1 MHAAAG
7 LHPTDSPL
15 FIPLTWGLA
24 RTDHANSTVYCC
36 LRGRPF
42 TVGVRLVADWITCIR
57 FRAVLSTGELA
68 AASTTSIFSVAH
80 GTPKRHVRCFLCAKP
95 ALAQCPRYVAASLR
109 VVHSVGISPQHGIG
123 RSCRPLPCPRPLGVP
138 FPGGKSGAL
147 GHPQPVRGNPHR
159 HGHGPTAL
167 RLVFPCDTDSEKRA
181 VSAARGSGEGIEGC
195 ADGAMWPVSLQW
207 ELQWWEIKTYILIG
221 QKLNLMGE
229 GRKKGG
235 ASGPTSP
242 H

>member
-109 VVHSVGISPQHGIG
+109 VVHSVGVSTRAREGGQSAAPSLSAPPGGAFSQGEKWGCWGAPQP
-123 RSCRPLPCPRPLGVP
+123 SRPIRDAIPIVVTCHEKYGGFVLPRCAWCPRPTLTAKSVLSAPSGDLG
-138 FPGGKSGAL
+138 GEIEK
-147 GHPQPVRGNPHR
+147 
-159 HGHGPTAL
+159 TWW
-167 RLVFPCDTDSEKRA
+167 PCM
-181 VSAARGSGEGIEGC
+181 GIR
-195 ADGAMWPVSLQW
+195 SQ
-207 ELQWWEIKTYILIG
+207 
-221 QKLNLMGE
+221 
-229 GRKKGG
+229 
-235 ASGPTSP
+235 
-242 H
+242 

>member
-109 VVHSVGISPQHGIG
+109 VVHSVGVSTRAREGGQSATPSPSAPRG
-123 RSCRPLPCPRPLGVP
+123 RL
-138 FPGGKSGAL
+138 FPGGKVGVLGGPPAVE
-147 GHPQPVRGNPHR
+147 GHPRRPYPLFIIVTRNDKRSGGGLPR
-159 HGHGPTAL
+159 S
-167 RLVFPCDTDSEKRA
+167 RLVSPPDTDSQQRA
-181 VSAARGSGEGIEGC
+181 VSAERGSGRG
-195 ADGAMWPVSLQW
+195 DGGLAVASEPQRSEMCTDS
-207 ELQWWEIKTYILIG
+207 T
-221 QKLNLMGE
+221 NLRANGML
-229 GRKKGG
+229 
-235 ASGPTSP
+235 ANVPT
-242 H
+242 

>member
-123 RSCRPLPCPRPLGVP
+123 RSCRPLPCPRPLGAP
-138 FPGGKSGAL
+138 FPGGKAGAL
-147 GHPQPVRGNPHR
+147 GSPQAVRAIL
-159 HGHGPTAL
+159 TAMAMGGMGL
-167 RLVFPCDTDSEKRA
+167 PRCAWCPRATLTAKSVLSVPRGDRVRASRVVLTVPCGR
-181 VSAARGSGEGIEGC
+181 SA
-195 ADGAMWPVSLQW
+195 
-207 ELQWWEIKTYILIG
+207 
-221 QKLNLMGE
+221 
-229 GRKKGG
+229 
-235 ASGPTSP
+235 
-242 H
+242 

>member
-138 FPGGKSGAL
+138 FPGGKAGAL
-147 GHPQPVRGNPHR
+147 GSPQAVRAIL
-159 HGHGPTAL
+159 TAMAMGGMGL
-167 RLVFPCDTDSEKRA
+167 PRCAWCPRATLTAKSVLSVPRGDRVRASRVVLTVPCGR
-181 VSAARGSGEGIEGC
+181 SA
-195 ADGAMWPVSLQW
+195 
-207 ELQWWEIKTYILIG
+207 
-221 QKLNLMGE
+221 
-229 GRKKGG
+229 
-235 ASGPTSP
+235 
-242 H
+242 